1 MPERH
6 AAPRLV
12 RGIDDLDPSVGR
24 LLVVVGAFDGLH
36 RGHVYLLRRL
46 REVAARLEARP
57 TVLTFDHH
65 PDEIVRGAAPPV
77 LCDPDERLVRFG
89 DMGVAVT
96 IVQHFDAALRA
107 TPYEA
112 FVERI
117 RARVDLAGILMTP
130 DAAFGRDR
138 EGTPEALERLGR
150 RDGFRVVVVP
160 PYRVDGRQVRS
171 NAIRGLIAGGDLR
184 EAGRLLGRRVAVVG
198 LPAEPG
204 AETHAAAEVAVTF
217 PMPVA
222 LPPGGT
228 YRARVER
235 AWTPATADLRG
246 ETRGAT
252 AVVPDRDAPAIGIR
266 ARGGLPGPGRVR
278 IALIPP
284 RG

>member
-12 RGIDDLDPSVGR
+12 RGIDDLDASVGR

-46 REVAARLEARP
+46 REVAVRLDARP

-89 DMGVAVT
+89 DAGVAVT
-96 IVQHFDAALRA
+96 IVEHFDAALRA

-112 FVERI
+112 FVDRI

-171 NAIRGLIAGGDLR
+171 NAIRGLIAAGDLR

-198 LPAEPG
+198 DPAEPG
-204 AETHAAAEVAVTF
+204 GDPRAAADVQVAF

-222 LPPGGT
+222 LPPSGT
-228 YRARVER
+228 YRARIER
-235 AWTPATADLRG
+235 AWAPATAHARG
-246 ETRGAT
+246 AARGAT
-252 AVVPDRDAPAIGIR
+252 VVVPDRDAPVIDVR

-278 IALIPP
+278 VAFVPHP
-284 RG
+284 G

>member
-46 REVAARLEARP
+46 REVAARLDARP

-112 FVERI
+112 FVDRI

-138 EGTPEALERLGR
+138 EGTPGALERLGR

-160 PYRVDGRQVRS
+160 PYHVDGRQIRS
-171 NAIRGLIAGGDLR
+171 NAIRGLIADGDLR

-198 LPAEPG
+198 LPTTAD
-204 AETHAAAEVAVTF
+204 AAAGVAEVPVTF

-252 AVVPDRDAPAIGIR
+252 AFVPDRDASGIGIR
-266 ARGGLPGPGRVR
+266 ARGGLPVPGRVR
-278 IALIPP
+278 VAFIPP